1 MKTITFLTTFTI
13 AVSLLISGCTINPA
27 PDLDRLANA
36 FSGMGGTGSGSSGG
50 GLDANGQPY
59 AVYGPTVWMDSL
71 AHENDSTATL
81 WGHYKYDSVL
91 IIQNSQ
97 LNYSEFIIPVPH
109 NQTVIIKRF
118 QSMPDT
124 IDFRALPDSI
134 STPHKE
140 WTYTFSVKLD
150 TVKSNTLYHLSVVSN
165 YLYKKDESRQMSIGF
180 NLTAR

>member
-59 AVYGPTVWMDSL
+59 AVYGPT
-71 AHENDSTATL
+71 
-81 WGHYKYDSVL
+81 VL